1 MKFTDAGKAADW
13 IMSRRSREHGFA
25 HFQQAMKLVGDPQ
38 DSFRSVHIA
47 GTNGKGSVTNYI
59 AHLLMSQGYKV
70 GMFTSPHL
78 VEHRDRIRI
87 NDRWIPEEDLLRLVN
102 TYHDFIEEQDLAMF
116 EIDVLL
122 ASVYFKEQQVD
133 WAVMEVGLG
142 GRLDG
147 TNTMHH
153 PELSVITTIG
163 MDHMDRLGD
172 TYARIAKE
180 KAGIIK
186 PNGRVLIGYLNEEAE
201 TAVRETARDMHAE
214 LIKAAEYTSL
224 GGQRFRYDNDEYELK
239 AYGEYQKANASVAL
253 EAFRLLGFDIHT
265 DTVKNVL
272 QTCAWA
278 GRFEVVSE
286 HPVIILDG
294 AHNEEGMRALT
305 ASMQDLSHPRIGVFS
320 ALADKQGQEM
330 AAMMRDAADR
340 LYVTQFAMYRADTA
354 AHLAVE
360 GTVIEEDWQKALQ
373 RAEEDA
379 GANGTVVISG
389 SLYFISIIRDYLLN
403 KG

>member
-1 MKFTDAGKAADW
+1 MENEET
-13 IMSRRSREHGFA
+13 
-25 HFQQAMKLVGDPQ
+25 MKLLTILTPTYNRAKNLPDLYESLCSQEGDFLWLIV
-38 DSFRSVHIA
+38 DDGSTDETEKLIA
-47 GTNGKGSVTNYI
+47 
-59 AHLLMSQGYKV
+59 
-70 GMFTSPHL
+70 
-78 VEHRDRIRI
+78 
-87 NDRWIPEEDLLRLVN
+87 
-102 TYHDFIEEQDLAMF
+102 
-116 EIDVLL
+116 
-122 ASVYFKEQQVD
+122 
-133 WAVMEVGLG
+133 
-142 GRLDG
+142 
-147 TNTMHH
+147 
-153 PELSVITTIG
+153 
-163 MDHMDRLGD
+163 
-172 TYARIAKE
+172 
-180 KAGIIK
+180 
-186 PNGRVLIGYLNEEAE
+186 
-201 TAVRETARDMHAE
+201 
-214 LIKAAEYTSL
+214 
-224 GGQRFRYDNDEYELK
+224 
-239 AYGEYQKANASVAL
+239 EYQKANASVAL

-330 AAMMRDAADR
+330 AAMMRDASDR
-340 LYVTQFAMYRADTA
+340 LYVTQFTMYRADTA

>member
-1 MKFTDAGKAADW
+1 
-13 IMSRRSREHGFA
+13 MSRRNREHGFA

-59 AHLLMSQGYKV
+59 AHLLMSRGYKV

-201 TAVRETARDMHAE
+201 TAVRETAGDMHAE

-272 QTCAWA
+272 QTCTWA
-278 GRFEVVSE
+278 GRFEVISE

-340 LYVTQFAMYRADTA
+340 LYVTQFTMYRADTA

-379 GANGTVVISG
+379 GENGTVIISG
-389 SLYFISIIRDYLLN
+389 SLYFISIVRDYLLN
-403 KG
+403 NG

>member
-1 MKFTDAGKAADW
+1 
-13 IMSRRSREHGFA
+13 MSRRSREHGFA

-59 AHLLMSQGYKV
+59 AHLLMSRGYKV

-153 PELSVITTIG
+153 PELSIITTIG

-172 TYARIAKE
+172 TYAKIAGE

-186 PNGRVLIGYLNEEAE
+186 PNGRVLIGYLNDEAE
-201 TAVRETARDMHAE
+201 TAVRETALSRHAE
-214 LIKAAEYTSL
+214 LIKAAEYVSL
-224 GGQRFRYDNDEYELK
+224 GGQRFRYDGDEYELK

-272 QTCAWA
+272 QSCMWA

-330 AAMMRDAADR
+330 AAMMRDASDR

-360 GTVIEEDWQKALQ
+360 GTIMEEDWQKALQ

-389 SLYFISIIRDYLLN
+389 SLYFISIVRDYLLN